1 MMNTIQK
8 KVYKWLSEGVPKAQ
22 IAQRLKLPVS
32 TFKARLDMWVRK
44 DEFILPP
51 TPEKVLK
58 PPMPQSAKEAIKSD
72 RKIQGLTEKEK
83 VTKKK
88 YKALLAEVGILE
100 TERQAITGLHK
111 NPKRFVVKKSLPS
124 KKAEATYVGI
134 FSDWHIEEEVNFE
147 QTSGLSE
154 YNLDI
159 SKARASQCFSRFLR
173 LVEIEQQNTPI
184 NTAVLALLG
193 DFISGDI
200 HEDTSKSAL
209 LEPTFAI
216 VRARDYISSGI
227 HYLLEN
233 SDLTLKIVCHT
244 GNHGR
249 KGMGQLIANEA
260 GNSLE
265 YLMYHF
271 LAAEFANEERV
282 EFNIPEGYH
291 SYLTLYDNYVIR
303 FHHGHAIRYGGGVGG
318 ITVPVYKALANWND
332 GRKADIDCFGHFHQ
346 AFDGETFI
354 CNGSMI
360 GYNAYGLYIKAK
372 FQEPKQMCFAVHS
385 RLGKILTR
393 PILFR

>member
-1 MMNTIQK
+1 MDIRK
-8 KVYKWLSEGVPKAQ
+8 KLTKLVSEGKHTHEQMADMFSVGESTIRRWKKKWGIVTPPKQ
-22 IAQRLKLPVS
+22 INV
-32 TFKARLDMWVRK
+32 K
-44 DEFILPP
+44 DI
-51 TPEKVLK
+51 
-58 PPMPQSAKEAIKSD
+58 KEVIKSD

-88 YKALLAEVGILE
+88 YQEALKEVEMLESKVKAVTA
-100 TERQAITGLHK
+100 LHK
-111 NPKRFVVKKSLPS
+111 NPKHLVIKKSAPS
-124 KKAEATYVGI
+124 KKAEATYVAL
-134 FSDWHIEEEVNFE
+134 FSDWHIEEEVTFD

-159 SKARASQCFSRFLR
+159 SKARAAQCFSRLLR
-173 LVEIEQQNTPI
+173 LIEIEQQNTPI
-184 NTAVLALLG
+184 NTAVIALLG

-209 LEPTFAI
+209 LESAFAI

-233 SDLTLKIVCHT
+233 SDLKLKIVAHT

-271 LAAEFANEERV
+271 LSVEFADEERV
-282 EFNIPEGYH
+282 EFYIPKGYH
-291 SYLTLYDNYVIR
+291 SYLTLYDNYTIR

-318 ITVPVYKALANWND
+318 ITVPVYKAIANWND